1 MKRLGRM
8 FLLLMAVACSVA
20 GIWLYQSWREEQ
32 DILGNQDL
40 VNVYIVKGIGDSLT
54 VYSGQGQQEY
64 KVKDDLREMEYR
76 GLGDVSVRH
85 DKVEKLVCKPDQI
98 CEKVLAVE
106 ENSVELENYGQIP
119 MAENCTFYTGESEI
133 RISSLDDVYI
143 GQTDARFVVANGQIC
158 SILIPETTQN
168 EAGDD
173 GKTDQN
179 IRVILKTDQFS
190 AYEHAEVKLRGTKKI
205 YVRSKKKETEVQ
217 PGEEVAFT
225 PESMKDKRIRVRS
238 EEGGRIELSSL
249 TRNGQKPLYRGNIE
263 IVKTGQG
270 LHIIN
275 ELPLEEYL
283 YGVIPSEMPAEYG
296 AEALK
301 AQAVCAR
308 SYAARHIKNNRL
320 KQYGAHV
327 DDSVSYQVYNNT
339 REDKRC
345 NQAVDETKGKKLYY
359 DNKIAAT
366 YFFSTACGTT
376 SSALDVGF
384 ADEDIPYLH
393 GRLQEPDASGGDA
406 AERAKLAAGMFG
418 NEDLFRAFL
427 DEDRNVLE
435 KSEPWYRWST
445 TISLEDMEKNIN
457 EKIGA
462 RCQAAGEHIQVRQA
476 DGSYVS
482 QPVDQIGQLKKV
494 KIKKRGSGGVVAMAV
509 IVGTEKTVR
518 VYTEYN
524 IRLLLFNENA
534 IVKKND
540 GTNVSGMTM
549 LPSGFFVIRR
559 SGRSCEIR
567 GGGFGHGTGMSQ
579 TGANELAQ
587 RGKKYEEIL
596 NYYFAGTEVRDGRL

>member
-1 MKRLGRM
+1 MKRLGRL
-8 FLLLMAVACSVA
+8 FLLLILIACSAA
-20 GIWLYQSWREEQ
+20 GIWMYQSWRAEQ
-32 DILGNQDL
+32 DIVGNQEF
-40 VNVYIVKGIGDSLT
+40 VNVYIVKGTGDMLT
-54 VYSGQGQQEY
+54 VYSEQGQQEY
-64 KVKDDLREMEYR
+64 RVKGDLSEMEYR
-76 GLGDVSVRH
+76 GIGDLCVSQ
-85 DKVEKLVCKPDQI
+85 DEVEKLVCKPDQI
-98 CEKVLAVE
+98 SAKVLAIGE
-106 ENSVELENYGQIP
+106 GAIELENYGEIP
-119 MAENCTFYTGESEI
+119 MEETCTFYIDKNEI
-133 RISSLDDVYI
+133 TISSLASVYI
-143 GQTDARFVVANGQIC
+143 GQTNARFVVGNGKIC
-158 SILIPETTQN
+158 SILLPEPAQN
-168 EAGDD
+168 EVEE
-173 GKTDQN
+173 KTDSN
-179 IRVILKTDQFS
+179 IRVILKTNQFS
-190 AYEHAEVKLRGTKKI
+190 SYEHAEVRLRGTKKI

-225 PESMKDKRIRVRS
+225 PESMKEKRIRVRS
-238 EEGGRIELSSL
+238 EEGGRIEISSL
-249 TRNGQKPLYRGNIE
+249 DRNGQQPLYRGSIE
-263 IVKTGQG
+263 IVKAKEG
-270 LHIIN
+270 LHVIN
-275 ELPLEEYL
+275 ELPMEEYL

-296 AEALK
+296 PEALK

-320 KQYGAHV
+320 KEYGAHV

-339 REDKRC
+339 REDERC
-345 NQAVDETKGKKLYY
+345 NQAVDETKGEKLYY

-376 SSALDVGF
+376 ASAQDVGF

-393 GRLQEPDASGGDA
+393 GRLQEPDITNGNVV
-406 AERAKLAAGMFG
+406 ERAKLAAEMFG

-427 DEDRNVLE
+427 DEDRTVLE

-457 EKIGA
+457 EKIGG
-462 RCQAAGEHIQVRQA
+462 RCQAAGENIQVRQA

-482 QPVDQIGQLKKV
+482 EQVDHIGKLKRV
-494 KIKKRGSGGVVAMAV
+494 RIKKRGSGGVVMMAV
-509 IVGTEKTVR
+509 IVGTEKTIR

-540 GTNVSGMTM
+540 GTSVSGMNM
-549 LPSGFFVIRR
+549 LPSGFFVIGM

-587 RGKKYEEIL
+587 SGKNYQEIL
-596 NYYFAGTEVRDGRL
+596 NYYFAGAEVRDGLL